1 MNTCHPAKRSSEL
14 AKPLRLGSTR
24 NAESEWLG
32 FATKELLWWALV
44 TFAMLDAFFLPLT
57 LRGQWWCAFFVLW
70 IVPWR
75 RADDTDSPWVRN
87 ASWLSALFLFAWL
100 IYRTQTA
107 ICQAVLNWHVFW
119 SMGWW
124 RMLSFLMQSTL
135 GALVTAALVVVP
147 LRRLVGDRA
156 TTFVILASLPYALM
170 TWVPI
175 RLSYPPVWTAQPW
188 AGPHDLLN
196 GALSVL
202 IVAEVSSLLTRFP
215 FNADRIPGY
224 RSLRSFVLGL
234 LNGKLNALAAFVL
247 YSGVLVG
254 AYLLERAWADLD
266 FTTPVTLAIYSLLVP
281 VSLFIVPLSA
291 VAAWRSLRRMPGR
304 HAILNDLAT
313 LGRVCVGF
321 SATALVLAEFFLVLP
336 RTGNSLS
343 DGLQLSGDPLW
354 SISPTKTPGGLRLSG
369 ELNYGVS
376 TALDKA
382 LRRDASI
389 TRLELDSP
397 GGDVNQGLALADLVE
412 KYSLSTFVPR
422 RCSSACTF
430 VFVAGQERTL
440 ARGAKLGF
448 HRARALI
455 WDDILYHEGRDND
468 EYMKRLV
475 SEGIDKSFAL
485 KAFSVPSSDIWYP
498 SVDELLAA
506 GVISAKP

>member
-14 AKPLRLGSTR
+14 PRPLRPGSTR

-57 LRGQWWCAFFVLW
+57 LRGQWWCTFFVLW
-70 IVPWR
+70 VVPWR
-75 RADDTDSPWVRN
+75 RADDTDTPWIRN

-107 ICQAVLNWHVFW
+107 ICHAVLNWHVFW
-119 SMGWW
+119 SMGWL
-124 RMLSFLMQSTL
+124 RLLSFLMQSTL

-156 TTFVILASLPYALM
+156 TIILILASLPYALM

-175 RLSYPPVWTAQPW
+175 RLSYPPVWTGEPW
-188 AGPHDLLN
+188 ARPHDLLN

-215 FNADRIPGY
+215 FNTDRIPGY
-224 RSLRSFVLGL
+224 RGLRSFLLRL
-234 LNGKLNALAAFVL
+234 LNGQLNALAAFVL
-247 YSGVLVG
+247 YGGLLLG

-266 FTTPVTLAIYSLLVP
+266 LTTPVTLAIYSLLVP

-304 HAILNDLAT
+304 HAILNDFAT

-321 SATALVLAEFFLVLP
+321 SATALVLFGFFLVLP
-336 RTGNSLS
+336 RTGNSLY

-369 ELNYGVS
+369 ELKYGVS
-376 TALDKA
+376 AALDKA

-422 RCSSACTF
+422 RCSSACTD
-430 VFVAGQERTL
+430 VFIAGRERTL
-440 ARGAKLGF
+440 APDAKLGF
-448 HRARALI
+448 HRARSRV
-455 WDDILYHEGRDND
+455 WDEILYDDDRAND
-468 EYMKRLV
+468 EYMRFLISKGV
-475 SEGIDKSFAL
+475 EKNFAR
-485 KAFSVPSSDIWYP
+485 KAYAVPNNDIWYP